1 MIISASRR
9 TDIPAFYSDWFMKRI
24 RERYLLTKNPFN
36 SKQISKIELDPNSIE
51 AIVFWTRNPKPLI
64 SYLDELT
71 SLGYNYYFQFTITG
85 YPRILEKNQQKL
97 DKSIE
102 IFKNL
107 SEKIGSEKV
116 IWRYDP
122 IINSNITDLQYHTIQ
137 FERIAEKLSG
147 YSKRVMI
154 SFVDLYKKTKNNI
167 NKLEN
172 AGDIKFGEINQ
183 DEIFFNNICNNFS
196 KTAHKNKFQIYSC
209 AEIFDLSK
217 FGIEHGK
224 CIDEQLINDLFNL
237 NLKFDKDKN
246 QREECGCI
254 KSKDIGIY
262 NTCIHGCE
270 YCYANVNKNLANRN
284 YNSHDS
290 NSPLLVGD
298 IPKDFKVIKGKN
310 LRLDEFT

>member
-172 AGDIKFGEINQ
+172 TGDIKFGEINQ

-298 IPKDFKVIKGKN
+298 IPKDFNVIKGKN